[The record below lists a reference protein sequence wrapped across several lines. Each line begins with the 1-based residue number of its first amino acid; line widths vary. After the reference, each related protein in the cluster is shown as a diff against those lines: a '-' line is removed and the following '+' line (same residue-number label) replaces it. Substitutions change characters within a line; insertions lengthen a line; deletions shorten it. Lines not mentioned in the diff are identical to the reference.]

1 MTIPP
6 IWVSIV
12 HFQFKAVQITRRSN
26 TESETHYAS
35 GRIETP
41 GIADAISLTA
51 QSAMVIPQSGFNDG
65 FTTSDFEVGFRA
77 SRIEK

>member
-6 IWVSIV
+6 IWVSII
-12 HFQFKAVQITRRSN
+12 HLQFKADRITRRSN
-26 TESETHYAS
+26 TESETHYTS
-35 GRIETP
+35 GRIEIP

-51 QSAMVIPQSGFNDG
+51 QSTMVIPQSGFNDG
-65 FTTSDFEVGFRA
+65 FTPSDFEVGFRA